1 MAGGRGGEHLG
12 HDPHRTHLA
21 DDLTDAYRALT
32 RRPRAHPRRV
42 DPVLMTT
49 ALTDELSR
57 TTPTKACCRRA
68 ETITLGQM
76 MDPPMTI
83 DAVAGRIRRLLAL
96 ADNTARRTGIPDHNR
111 AVTAGVR

>member
-42 DPVLMTT
+42 DPALMTT

-76 MDPPMTI
+76 MDPPMTK
-83 DAVAGRIRRLLAL
+83 DAVAGGSGDSSPSPTTQRGGPGYPTTTER
-96 ADNTARRTGIPDHNR
+96 
-111 AVTAGVR
+111 